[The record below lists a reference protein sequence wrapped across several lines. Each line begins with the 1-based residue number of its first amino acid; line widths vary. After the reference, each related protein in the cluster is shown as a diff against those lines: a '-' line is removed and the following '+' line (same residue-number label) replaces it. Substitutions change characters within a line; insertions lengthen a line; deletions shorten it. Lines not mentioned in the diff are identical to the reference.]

1 MFMIF
6 MANLHAD
13 LVLINGKIYS
23 MNDNDDVYEAL
34 AVKDGRIVFTGSS
47 KDAKDFIDSETLVV
61 DLNGKTVLP
70 GFIDTHIHFIGVGF
84 SLMMLDLREVKSIEE
99 FKDKVERVVKEFGE
113 GKWILGRGWDQDK
126 FIEKRYPNR
135 WDLDEVAPKNPVFL
149 RRVCG
154 HIAIANSLA
163 LKLAGID
170 KTTPDPEGGKIDR
183 NEEGEPTGILRESAM
198 RLVWSK
204 IPPPSLDDYIRAVE
218 LACNEALSHGITTVH
233 FVSVT
238 PEEIEALQIAKS
250 LGKLKVRVCL
260 YISAEYL
267 DHLSK
272 LRIRR
277 GFGDYFLKING
288 IKTLVDGSLGARTAA
303 LRAPYND
310 DPKTKGIL
318 VLSRDKLKDIVLKA
332 NNCGLQIAVHAIGDM
347 AVEMV
352 LDVFKEVLSMYP
364 TSDHRHR
371 IEHASIISPELIE
384 LMNNLGIC
392 ASVQPRFIISDFWVV
407 DRVGVERTKW
417 VYPFNSMIK
426 ANLKIA
432 GGSDC
437 PVDPLDP
444 LYQIYSAVT
453 RGKYEK
459 IELYNYTQDECLTP
473 LEAVK
478 LFTRNAA
485 YIGFE
490 EDVKGSID
498 VGKFADMVILSD
510 DPLTVNESMIKDIK
524 VLATFVD
531 GKLVY
536 KSSMEYFK

>member
-1 MFMIF
+1 MIF
-6 MANLHAD
+6 MVGLNAD
-13 LVLINGKIYS
+13 LVLVNGKIYS
-23 MNDNDDVYEAL
+23 MNDNNDVYEAL
-34 AVKDGRIVFTGSS
+34 AVKDGKIVFTGSS
-47 KDAKDFIDSETLVV
+47 RDVKGFIGDKTLVI

-70 GFIDTHIHFIGVGF
+70 GFIDTHIHFVGVGL
-84 SLMMLDLREVKSIEE
+84 SIMMIDLRDVKSIGE
-99 FKDKVERVVKEFGE
+99 FKDKVEKVVKEVGE

-135 WDLDEVAPKNPVFL
+135 WDLDEVAPRNPVFL

-170 KTTPDPEGGKIDR
+170 KNTPDPEGGKIDR
-183 NEEGEPTGILRESAM
+183 DEGGEPTGILRESAM

-204 IPPPSLDDYIRAVE
+204 IPPPSIDDYVKAIE

-233 FVSVT
+233 FVSTT
-238 PEEIEALQIAKS
+238 PEEIEALQIARA

-267 DHLSK
+267 DYISK
-272 LRIRR
+272 LKLKR

-288 IKTLVDGSLGARTAA
+288 VKTLVDGSLGARTAA

-318 VLSRDKLKDIVLKA
+318 VLSYEKLKDIVLKA
-332 NNCGLQIAVHAIGDM
+332 DSCGLQIAVHAIGDM
-347 AVEMV
+347 AIEMV
-352 LDVFKEVLSMYP
+352 LNVFREVLSMHP
-364 TSDHRHR
+364 TYDHRHR

-384 LMNNLGIC
+384 LMNKLGIC
-392 ASVQPRFIISDFWVV
+392 ASVQPRFIISDFWAV
-407 DRVGVERTKW
+407 DRVGVERAKW
-417 VYPFNSMIK
+417 VYPFNSMLK
-426 ANLKIA
+426 SGLKIA

-453 RGKYEK
+453 RGKYEN
-459 IELYNYTQDECLTP
+459 IELYNYTRDECLTP
-473 LEAVK
+473 LEAIK

-536 KSSMEYFK
+536 KSSVECFK